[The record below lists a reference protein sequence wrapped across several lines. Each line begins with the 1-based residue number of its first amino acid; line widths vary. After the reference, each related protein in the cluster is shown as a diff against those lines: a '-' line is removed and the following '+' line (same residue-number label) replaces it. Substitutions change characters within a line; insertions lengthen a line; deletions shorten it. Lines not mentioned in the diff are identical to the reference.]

1 MRAII
6 QRVASASVTVAEQI
20 VGQINAGLLVLLAV
34 SPSDST
40 DDLRKLAD
48 KILNLR
54 IFPDDQDRFD
64 RSLIDCH
71 GELLVVSQFTLYA
84 DTRKGRRPSFVGAAA
99 PALAEPM
106 VEQFIAYCREQGVT
120 TASGQ
125 FGAAMQV
132 QLINDGPVTIILDT
146 AEWQH
151 GRG

>member
-6 QRVASASVTVAEQI
+6 QRVASASVTVAEQL

-34 SPSDST
+34 SPSDSP

-48 KILNLR
+48 KILTLR

-106 VEQFIAYCREQGVT
+106 VEQFIAYCREQGIT

-132 QLINDGPVTIILDT
+132 HLINDGPVTIILDT

>member
-34 SPSDST
+34 SPSDTS
-40 DDLRKLAD
+40 DDLQKLAD

-54 IFPDDQDRFD
+54 IFPDEQDRFD
-64 RSLIDCH
+64 RSLIDCQ
-71 GELLVVSQFTLYA
+71 GQLLVVSQFTLYA
-84 DTRKGRRPSFVGAAA
+84 DTRKGRRPSFTGAAA

-106 VEQFIAYCREQGVT
+106 VEQFIAYCRGQGIT